1 MYNEI
6 MEEINKLITDKE
18 FLQAKEELLKVCAED
33 NKNFEALKLLGLCHL
48 NLDEFN
54 EGKNI
59 FETVVKYLPEDASS
73 WFYLANCYDNL
84 EDYLHAKTAYLE
96 VLRLRKEYV
105 EAYKN
110 LCIVYVKSK
119 YFCNYCYSIK

>member
-1 MYNEI
+1 MVGFCKYYFFMYNEI

-18 FLQAKEELLKVCAED
+18 FVQAKDELLKICEKD
-33 NKNFEALKLLGLCHL
+33 SKDFEALKLLGLCYL
-48 NLDEFN
+48 NLDEFK
-54 EGKNI
+54 EGKNV
-59 FETVVKYLPEDASS
+59 FETVVKYLSEDASS

-96 VLRLRKEYV
+96 VLKLRKEYV

-110 LCIVYVKSK
+110 LCIV
-119 YFCNYCYSIK
+119 